1 MFIALYAVTVLVYR
15 SFGGAV
21 ATKVGAT
28 GLEWSDSETG
38 QVAAEQMT
46 KLNLR
51 LNDQANFIETFVKS
65 LVADMGTLKAL
76 ERKIDRID
84 RELQGLISPRA
95 ADSSGLGCG
104 NRDDR
109 ERCHR
114 AYWTC
119 GALK

>member
-1 MFIALYAVTVLVYR
+1 VVHHAVLEREGTHTLALRKGLVDVAKVVV
-15 SFGGAV
+15 GAV
-21 ATKVGAT
+21 
-28 GLEWSDSETG
+28 
-38 QVAAEQMT
+38 
-46 KLNLR
+46 
-51 LNDQANFIETFVKS
+51 
-65 LVADMGTLKAL
+65 
-76 ERKIDRID
+76 
-84 RELQGLISPRA
+84 SPRA